1 MYPDNNETRN
11 DIQNSSSLPDVSPA
25 DTGETIHTPVTES
38 VDSTGIHSTGEPVQS
53 APIQQS
59 TEVPN
64 ETAQPTADTPASTS
78 ANTSG
83 ASYTYPSG
91 PSEHV
96 YESYN
101 QAPTPPKTP
110 KKQKKAKK
118 QPARISRGALA
129 VFLVCCMLLSGG
141 AGFFG
146 AYFAPPYLSY
156 PADGDSSA
164 DGEKPADAAD
174 NASSDGRPSVIYQS
188 GTSPTSGMSAD
199 GGTSSYYNVANAVK
213 DAVVEITTEFTVN
226 SYFQY
231 VASGAGSGVIF
242 TADGYILT
250 NNHVIADTDNNNK
263 YADAITVRLTNG
275 EEYEATI
282 VGSDEDADIAVLKI
296 NASGELPCIVV
307 GDSDKLAV
315 GEEVVAVGNPLGELG
330 GTVTNGII
338 SALDREINVDGTLMN
353 LLQTNAAINPGNSG
367 GGLFNMA
374 GELIGIV
381 NAKSSGS
388 DIEGLG
394 FAIPVN
400 DAIDVAEQLMTVGYV
415 SGKPYIG
422 VTFYD
427 VTNYQQALYYN
438 LNGLGI
444 FVMKLEEGYN
454 DKVFKLRDRV
464 IAVDGKEI
472 TDSSDIV
479 TIVKTF
485 KPGDTI
491 PFTVYRSGKLI
502 ELDVTCFEYIPQN
515 ENSLEFD

>member
-1 MYPDNNETRN
+1 
-11 DIQNSSSLPDVSPA
+11 
-25 DTGETIHTPVTES
+25 
-38 VDSTGIHSTGEPVQS
+38 
-53 APIQQS
+53 
-59 TEVPN
+59 
-64 ETAQPTADTPASTS
+64 
-78 ANTSG
+78 
-83 ASYTYPSG
+83 
-91 PSEHV
+91 
-96 YESYN
+96 
-101 QAPTPPKTP
+101 
-110 KKQKKAKK
+110 
-118 QPARISRGALA
+118 
-129 VFLVCCMLLSGG
+129 
-141 AGFFG
+141 
-146 AYFAPPYLSY
+146 
-156 PADGDSSA
+156 
-164 DGEKPADAAD
+164 
-174 NASSDGRPSVIYQS
+174 
-188 GTSPTSGMSAD
+188 
-199 GGTSSYYNVANAVK
+199 VANAVK